1 MHCNCKKGKF
11 VREKGCKYKEKQYT
25 EKTAELSN
33 TVAPFRLTFL
43 KISEKNSWSL
53 YFYAGLCFFSSVCR
67 KISAHKEMEINK
79 KSIHLNDTDYIC
91 KPIQNG

>member
-11 VREKGCKYKEKQYT
+11 IREKGSKYKEKQYT

-33 TVAPFRLTFL
+33 TLAPFRLTFL
-43 KISEKNSWSL
+43 KISAKKSWSL
-53 YFYAGLCFFSSVCR
+53 YFYASLWFFSSVSR
-67 KISAHKEMEINK
+67 KISAHKEINK

-91 KPIQNG
+91 KLIQNG